1 MWAKGPGKTVQG
13 QAGCV
18 GHALWQAQDLTE
30 FGLFTLSQARPLYP
44 PPISR
49 AHDSDLMDPGLPS
62 SRRGCIPRKAGRQSK
77 SQ

>member
-1 MWAKGPGKTVQG
+1 MWAEGPGKMVQG

-18 GHALWQAQDLTE
+18 WQAQDLTE
-30 FGLFTLSQARPLYP
+30 FGLFTLNQTRPLSP

-49 AHDSDLMDPGLPS
+49 AHDSDLMDPGLLS